1 MVARARRALVLV
13 LSVLTVGTPAG
24 LLAQAGPVA
33 AGSAGTPLAWVM
45 PSTVRIPSWSAPGH
59 RTAASIEALRGETE
73 SFQVAVRAV
82 GGSVS
87 GVSMTVS
94 ALAGPGGSRIGG
106 RSIAL
111 FREQYVRVPHHSPAW
126 SGRPV
131 AWPSFPDALVPFV
144 DPVTGR
150 RPDREAPIPAYPFGV
165 ATGHVQPVWVD
176 VTVPR
181 SAAPGR
187 YTGTWTVTSRQG
199 SRSGTVALQVR
210 DAMLPVTPTAGSRFG
225 IRQPGNRRAAVEDL
239 LLRYRVQPSP
249 VDAGREPSLDPHGLR
264 SVDLG
269 LSSGAD
275 ALNCT
280 MTGPPSLA
288 TVRAA
293 AARHHESMDLY
304 DYTADEVTDC
314 PGLSNGCRT
323 GPGCCTRPGSIRWSP
338 SFRDPN

>member
-1 MVARARRALVLV
+1 MAARDQGTVIVVGEVEVRVPLFPLRPGGILAAVARGTGGQVVARARRALVLV
-13 LSVLTVGTPAG
+13 LSVLVVGAPAG

-82 GGSVS
+82 GGPLS

-94 ALAGPGGSRIGG
+94 PLVGPVGSRIGG

-150 RPDREAPIPAYPFGV
+150 RPDRGARISAYPFGV
-165 ATGHVQPVWVD
+165 AIGHVQPVWVD

-187 YTGTWTVTSRQG
+187 YTGSWTVTSRQG

-210 DAMLPVTPTAGSRFG
+210 DATLPVTPTPGRDSASARPATVARPSR
-225 IRQPGNRRAAVEDL
+225 ISCCAIACSP
-239 LLRYRVQPSP
+239 LRWTPVVSRPWTHTASGLWTSGSP
-249 VDAGREPSLDPHGLR
+249 VAQ
-264 SVDLG
+264 
-269 LSSGAD
+269 
-275 ALNCT
+275 
-280 MTGPPSLA
+280 
-288 TVRAA
+288 
-293 AARHHESMDLY
+293 
-304 DYTADEVTDC
+304 
-314 PGLSNGCRT
+314 
-323 GPGCCTRPGSIRWSP
+323 TR
-338 SFRDPN
+338 